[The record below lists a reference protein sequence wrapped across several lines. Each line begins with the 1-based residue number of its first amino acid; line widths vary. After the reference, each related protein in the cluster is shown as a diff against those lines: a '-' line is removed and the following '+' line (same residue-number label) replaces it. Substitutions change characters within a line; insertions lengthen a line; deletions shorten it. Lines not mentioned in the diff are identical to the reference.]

1 LERAAKQ
8 PIAARKG
15 PILLREG
22 MTAGK
27 CRMANAK
34 LGVNFLRQFIG
45 FLRRGEFS
53 FFWDD

>member
-1 LERAAKQ
+1 VDALERAAKQ

-34 LGVNFLRQFIG
+34 LGVNFLRQVMRAAII
-45 FLRRGEFS
+45 E
-53 FFWDD
+53 